1 MTDTGP
7 LPLSTAQRGMWVGQ
21 QIAPPGSI
29 SNLAEAI
36 ELHGAIDP
44 DLLRQ
49 ALREVAQEM
58 ETIRARIVQTV
69 GIPFQVVLPS
79 FDDPIALLDMGD
91 RPDPRAAAM
100 RWMTDEF
107 SAPFDFATS
116 PTWVSAVLRLSERH
130 WIWYHRAHHITLD
143 GFSGGMVVQRVAELY
158 TALRQGRPPA
168 PHGYGPLRT
177 LTEGEAAYRGSERCA
192 RDRAYWRARMEGRP
206 EPVTLSRRLAAPTG
220 GLLRAT
226 ALLPQATVARL
237 RERIRGLNV
246 SLPQALIALVAAYY
260 FRITGA
266 EDLVFGLPVTA
277 RTGGAMRRV
286 PGMVA
291 NAVPIRLAMSEDAT
305 ADALFVQVSRTVREA
320 LRHQQYRYEDLRRD
334 LGLLNNDQQLAR
346 LGINI
351 EPFDYELTFDGV
363 PATPHNLSNAQIED
377 LTVFVYDRSD
387 GAGLRIDFDANPGLY
402 AAAELEAHNRR
413 LCRLIEAVAGRPGIR
428 LGEIDLL
435 DPAERDA
442 VSRRWNDTADPAAAA
457 TVPELFAAHAAAT
470 PNAVAVVF
478 DRESERAL
486 TYAELDRRSLRLART
501 LAAQDIGPGDLV
513 AVALPRS
520 ELVPVALL
528 GILRAGAAYLPLD
541 PDGPADRLAMMM
553 ADAAPVCVLTV
564 RDRLHRLEEAG
575 IAILVLD
582 EPAEPGP
589 EQDGPEPAALPPA
602 DPEATAYVLHT
613 SGSTGRPK
621 GVEVSHRN
629 LSNLIEGMR
638 QLLRPGRS
646 DRLLAVTTPTFDIA
660 ALELF
665 LPLAVGARV
674 VVAAAATVLDPGA
687 MARLVRL
694 HGITLLQATPSLWRL
709 LLADPRAELGGVHA
723 LVGGEALSAELA
735 ARMLARTRAVTN
747 LYGPTETTIWS
758 TAMTLSVD
766 DAGPPPIG
774 RPIRNTR
781 VHVLD
786 RHLRPVP
793 VGAAGE
799 LHIGGD
805 GVARGYLNQP
815 ALTADRFLADPW
827 VSGGRIYATGDLA
840 RWREDGV
847 LEYLG
852 RADQQVKIRGHR
864 IEPGEI
870 ETHLARHPAVAEAV
884 VVARPDPA
892 GAPTLVAYVV
902 AAPDAGAA
910 PSREALHRHLAGRV
924 PDIMIPALFV
934 AVEALPRSPN
944 GKLDRRALPAPDWG
958 RGQGAHRAERQ
969 AAPRTETERRLLAL
983 WRQVLGR
990 GDVGVHD
997 NFFEAGGDSLLGAE
1011 LFVAIGRTFGK
1022 EIPLASL
1029 FRATTVAGIATL
1041 LEEDVPTGA
1050 LDVLLPLRA
1059 GGSRPPLFCLP
1070 PIIGFG
1076 WPYTSLI
1083 RHLHPAQPLYAF
1095 QAAGLSLDPDRSD
1108 GRPDSIEAMA
1118 ADCLERI
1125 RAVQPR
1131 GPYHLLGWSMGGL
1144 VAQAVAVR
1152 LRRGGE
1158 AVGLLALLDSYP
1170 FLAPDAA
1177 ATPDE
1182 AQQVELALAFLGLAD
1197 ADADAGADAV
1207 AGGGE
1212 RPTTMAA
1219 LADHLCR
1226 AYDLMSQP
1234 GVQAVLRTEPDMMRR
1249 LARVVRDNLALL
1261 QSHVPQPVD
1270 VDAVFCHA
1278 ARRSTEGT
1286 GRVLDHRPQAW
1297 LPLVRTLS
1305 VHDIDCHHQDI
1316 LAAEPARRIASILER
1331 HLDGEAG
1338 AHGHAPAGEVGRSA
1352 QA

>member
-1 MTDTGP
+1 MTDTGT

-29 SNLAEAI
+29 SNIAEAI

-49 ALREVAQEM
+49 ALRQVAQEM
-58 ETIRARIVQTV
+58 ETIRARIVRSV
-69 GIPFQVVLPS
+69 GIPFQVVQPS
-79 FDDPIALLDMGD
+79 FDDPIALLDMSGQ
-91 RPDPRAAAM
+91 PDPRASAM

-107 SAPFDFATS
+107 SAPFDFASS
-116 PTWVSAVLRLSERH
+116 PTWVSAVLRLSEGH

-158 TALRQGRPPA
+158 SALRQQRPPS

-177 LTEGEAAYRGSERCA
+177 LTEGEAAYRGSERYA
-192 RDRAYWRARMEGRP
+192 KDRAYWRAQMADRP
-206 EPVTLSRRLAAPTG
+206 EPVTLSRRLASPTG

-226 ALLPQATVARL
+226 ALLPQATVLRL
-237 RERIRGLNV
+237 RERTRGMNV

-260 FRITGA
+260 FKMTGA

-277 RTGGAMRRV
+277 RMSGAMRRV

-291 NAVPIRLAMSEDAT
+291 NAVPIRLAMSEDTT

-346 LGINI
+346 LAINI

-363 PATPHNLSNAQIED
+363 RATPHNLSNAQIED
-377 LTVFVYDRSD
+377 LAVFVYDRSD
-387 GAGLRIDFDANPGLY
+387 GTGLRIDFDANPGLY
-402 AAAELEAHNRR
+402 ARAELEAHNRR
-413 LCRLIEAVAGRPGIR
+413 LCRLIEAVTARPEIR
-428 LGEIDLL
+428 LGDIDLL
-435 DPAERDA
+435 DPAERHDL
-442 VSRRWNDTADPAAAA
+442 SRHWNDTADAAPVA
-457 TVPELFAAHAAAT
+457 TVPELFARQAAAT
-470 PNAVAVVF
+470 PDAVAVVF
-478 DRESERAL
+478 DRDAEHAL
-486 TYAELDRRSLRLART
+486 TYAELDRRSLLLARV

-513 AVALPRS
+513 AVALLRS
-520 ELVPVALL
+520 ELVPMALL

-553 ADAAPVCVLTV
+553 ADAAPVCVLTA
-564 RDRLHRLEEAG
+564 RNHTHRFEEAG
-575 IAILVLD
+575 IAILVVD
-582 EPAEPGP
+582 ELP
-589 EQDGPEPAALPPA
+589 EHGPAALPPA
-602 DPEATAYVLHT
+602 DPEATAYVLYT

-629 LSNLIEGMR
+629 LSNLVEGMR
-638 QLLRPGRS
+638 QLFRPDRF
-646 DRLLAVTTPTFDIA
+646 DRLLSVTTLTFDIA
-660 ALELF
+660 GLELF
-665 LPLAVGARV
+665 LPLAVGAQV
-674 VVAAAATVLDPGA
+674 VIAAPATVLDPDG

-709 LLADPRAELGGVHA
+709 LLSASGAGLDRVHA
-723 LVGGEALSAELA
+723 LVGGEALPGELA
-735 ARMLARTRAVTN
+735 SRLLARTRAVTN

-758 TAMTLSVD
+758 TAMTLSADDVD
-766 DAGPPPIG
+766 PPPIG
-774 RPIRNTR
+774 RPIRNTQ

-793 VGAAGE
+793 VGATGE

-805 GVARGYLNQP
+805 GVAKGYLNQP
-815 ALTADRFLADPW
+815 MLTADRFLTDPF
-827 VSGGRIYATGDLA
+827 VPGGRIYATGDLA

-852 RADQQVKIRGHR
+852 RVDQQVKIRGHR

-884 VVARPDPA
+884 VVARPDPT
-892 GAPTLVAYVV
+892 GAPALVAFVV
-902 AAPDAGAA
+902 GHPACPAP
-910 PSREALHRHLAGRV
+910 PREVLHRHLVGRV

-934 AVEALPRSPN
+934 TVDALPHMAN
-944 GKLDRRALPAPDWG
+944 GKLDRRALPAPDWDRERNTRQAG
-958 RGQGAHRAERQ
+958 RQ

-983 WRQVLGR
+983 WQQVLGR
-990 GDVGVHD
+990 GDIGVHD

-1011 LFVAIGRTFGK
+1011 LFVAIGQTFGK
-1022 EIPLASL
+1022 EIPFASL

-1041 LEEDVPTGA
+1041 LEEDGPTGT
-1050 LDVLLPLRA
+1050 LDVLLPLKA

-1083 RHLHPAQPLYAF
+1083 RHLHPEQPLYAL
-1095 QAAGLSLDPDRSD
+1095 QAAGLSLDADRSD

-1125 RAVQPR
+1125 RTVQPH
-1131 GPYHLLGWSMGGL
+1131 GPYHLVGWSMGGL
-1144 VAQAVAVR
+1144 VAQAMTVR
-1152 LRRGGE
+1152 LRREGE
-1158 AVGLLALLDSYP
+1158 AVALLALLDSYP
-1170 FLAPDAA
+1170 FLGSDAA
-1177 ATPDE
+1177 PTLDE

-1197 ADADAGADAV
+1197 RADDG
-1207 AGGGE
+1207 

-1219 LADHLCR
+1219 LADHLCQ

-1234 GVQAVLRTEPDMMRR
+1234 GVQVLLRTEPDMMRR
-1249 LARVVRDNLALL
+1249 LTRVVHDNLALL
-1261 QSHVPQPVD
+1261 RAHVPQPVD

-1278 ARRSTEGT
+1278 ARRSTDAVGH
-1286 GRVLDHRPQAW
+1286 VLDHRPQSW
-1297 LPLVRTLS
+1297 LPLVHSLR
-1305 VHDIDCHHQDI
+1305 VHDIDCHHQDV
-1316 LAAEPARRIASILER
+1316 LSAEPAQRIASILEQ
-1331 HLDGEAG
+1331 HLKVGSG
-1338 AHGHAPAGEVGRSA
+1338 AYDHASARETGRSS
-1352 QA
+1352 